1 MSAKNRS
8 WSSGGRLDLDR
19 IAADLAAADAAT
31 ACRALDR
38 LGPRLHRLREP
49 EHHRAIEM
57 VCSLLYID
65 AIDRPDFEEV
75 LQRAMDVLADQGAR
89 VIPALL
95 DQMRGSDIKSHT
107 YLARILAM
115 MGDPAL
121 PRLRNAIATADD
133 PYVRTFALYALG
145 KMTCRSVARALPEV
159 IGSLMH
165 PDREV
170 RDSAARTLGK
180 IATVVPR
187 RLLTPR
193 RRREMFE
200 TLVRAV
206 RDVQPAVRA
215 KAMRS
220 LGKMAAAGLL
230 NGRQRSALETSARAA
245 LGEADVYAWDN
256 AYIVRREARET
267 LDRLAS
273 GPAAPAARPR
283 RTPRPTAS
291 F

>member
-1 MSAKNRS
+1 MS
-8 WSSGGRLDLDR
+8 GRTAVRPLDFDR
-19 IAADLAAADAAT
+19 IAADLAGADAGV

-38 LGPRLHRLREP
+38 LGPRLRRLREP
-49 EHHRAIEM
+49 EHRRVIEM

-65 AIDRPDFEEV
+65 ALDRPDFEEV

-89 VIPALL
+89 VIPMLL
-95 DQMRGSDIKSHT
+95 AQLQGSDIKSHT

-115 MGDPAL
+115 MGDQAV
-121 PRLRNAIATADD
+121 PRLRTVIATAED
-133 PYVRTFALYALG
+133 PYVRTFVLYALG
-145 KMTCRSVARALPEV
+145 KMTSRGVARALPEV

-180 IATVVPR
+180 IAAVVPQ

-200 TLVRAV
+200 TLLRAA

-230 NGRQRSALETSARAA
+230 NGRQQTMLERSARAA
-245 LGEADVYAWDN
+245 LGESDVYAWDN

-273 GPAAPAARPR
+273 GPAAPG
-283 RTPRPTAS
+283 T
-291 F
+291 